1 MSLPSAGMESWNG
14 IGFNIPSSP
23 AHSMA
28 PWLQGWLGKPMGAV
42 LGSYRVPQGQLPLAH
57 AAEAGGEDVPV
68 CQENGA
74 HGPGSLVG
82 FLFLLEERSR
92 AGLAE
97 QSLEWWFFHC
107 YSSMQE

>member
-1 MSLPSAGMESWNG
+1 MAAGLPWEAHGCSLGP
-14 IGFNIPSSP
+14 
-23 AHSMA
+23 
-28 PWLQGWLGKPMGAV
+28 
-42 LGSYRVPQGQLPLAH
+42 YRVPQGQLPLAH

-68 CQENGA
+68 CQENGS
-74 HGPGSLVG
+74 HGPRSLVG

-97 QSLEWWFFHC
+97 QPLEWWFLHC